1 MKLTHMEKRSL
12 DIVLVVFASIGAGCV
27 SQGTHARAINQPT
40 VHATL
45 GPGDVFEVRVFEEPD
60 LSGAYR
66 VDEAGKIDYPLVG
79 RVLVAGR
86 LPGEVAEDLTSRLR
100 SFVKSPQ
107 VSVYVRETNSKRV
120 TVYGQVQRPGT
131 FPYTYPM
138 TVSQAISLAGGFA
151 TMAAREK
158 VRVFRIENDRQV
170 VIDVDVR
177 SIVEGKAANQYLYP
191 SDEVYVPDRLF

>member
-1 MKLTHMEKRSL
+1 MKLTHMEKCSL
-12 DIVLVVFASIGAGCV
+12 YIALVVFTSIGPGCV
-27 SQGTHARAINQPT
+27 SQGTRARVIVQPT

-158 VRVFRIENDRQV
+158 VRVFRIENERQV